1 MDAGLATQLVTVGAT
16 LGGVVLTLVA
26 NAMLERRR
34 SRDTQRLE
42 TLRLAAEHTKW
53 LRDERMRAYA
63 GFSLAGEEV
72 LQFLRVELQPL
83 LAPGGESHRAEVD
96 ARWQGLR
103 TDLRKA
109 YNQVS
114 LFGAEEPRTVAL
126 RQWRIARN
134 SGNDILRDLAAGTD
148 DDFAERIKAAA
159 SQLGTEGDNFLQACR
174 ADLQGA

>member
-26 NAMLERRR
+26 NALLERRR
-34 SRDTQRLE
+34 SRDTHRLE

-83 LAPGGESHRAEVD
+83 LAPAAESHRAEVE

-103 TDLRKA
+103 TDLRKT

-126 RQWRIARN
+126 RLWRTARN
-134 SGNDILRDLAAGTD
+134 SGNDILRDIAAGTD
-148 DDFAERIKAAA
+148 DDFTERIKAAA
-159 SQLGTEGDNFLQACR
+159 ARLGTEGDAFLQACR